1 MMEPTD
7 TIGDDVTLYRGDC
20 LAVLAGMEDASVDVV
35 VADPP
40 YQSLDVEVSTGTT
53 TRLIRR
59 DQCGG
64 KPLAAADGPAWFD
77 TLTDEAIGEVLAE
90 CERIVKPT
98 GAIYVFADVK
108 SGLRL
113 FANWARNVIVWDKCK
128 IGMGYAWRRQHEW
141 IGYRPMPK
149 HKLRD
154 QSLSDVLRV
163 EGVQDKEH
171 PTQKPQ
177 GVIRPLVKNSTDC
190 GAVVLDP
197 FMGSGTTGLAC
208 IQTGRKFIGIE
219 LDPTHYATA
228 LRRLTHA
235 TGAGPGQL
243 FGALK
248 GMAHA

>member
-1 MMEPTD
+1 MEPTD
-7 TIGDDVTLYRGDC
+7 TIGDDVRLYRGDC
-20 LAVLAGMEDASVDVV
+20 LAVLAGMADASVDCIIT
-35 VADPP
+35 DPP

-53 TRLIRR
+53 TRLVRR
-59 DQCGG
+59 DACGG
-64 KPLAAADGPAWFD
+64 KRLADADGPAWFD
-77 TLTDEAIGEVLAE
+77 TLTDEQIGEVLAE

-98 GAIYVFADVK
+98 GAIYVFSDVK

-154 QSLSDVLRV
+154 QSMSDVIRV

-177 GVIRPLVKNSTDC
+177 GIIRPLVKNSTDHH
-190 GAVVLDP
+190 AVILDP
-197 FMGSGTTGLAC
+197 FMGSGTTGVAC
-208 IQTGRKFIGIE
+208 IQTARKFIGIE

-235 TGAGPGQL
+235 TGEGPGQL
-243 FGALK
+243 FSALE
-248 GMAHA
+248 AS